1 MSDKGNGGALSAS
14 VTVDDAAADH
24 DEDRF
29 IGTRHAFS
37 NCMART
43 VAREIEDA
51 DVARFED
58 LGEFLATSSE
68 PSDAARLVFIDP
80 KCAANLLRLTA
91 DQLARFG
98 TATRAVAYEDPSE
111 ISPIF
116 ARLRTDAQIT
126 GFLPMRVRLDIW
138 LSIIRLLVSGGGY
151 VPDELDRPLDG
162 QPATE
167 PADCLGSGRSRHA
180 DPARERGAPTR
191 RPRHPEQEHRHD
203 ARSVRTHGET
213 SHPSHHLETRR
224 QQPDRGGGA
233 FFRTGESLRGRQRG
247 RRAPAAT

>member
-1 MSDKGNGGALSAS
+1 MSGTDNGAALRLS
-14 VTVDDAAADH
+14 TGAAA
-24 DEDRF
+24 RTTMRIVF

-68 PSDAARLVFIDP
+68 SPDAARLVFIDP
-80 KCAANLLRLTA
+80 KCAAALLRLTA

-116 ARLRTDAQIT
+116 ARLRTDARIT

-138 LSIIRLLVSGGGY
+138 LSIIRLLASGGSH
-151 VPDELDRPLDG
+151 VPDELV
-162 QPATE
+162 E
-167 PADCLGSGRSRHA
+167 HA
-180 DPARERGAPTR
+180 AANGAAPTASEGASLDTLT
-191 RPRHPEQEHRHD
+191 PRENEVLQLVAQGIQNKNIATTLALSEHTVKLHIHHII
-203 ARSVRTHGET
+203 SKLGVSNRTEAAAH
-213 SHPSHHLETRR
+213 
-224 QQPDRGGGA
+224 
-233 FFRTGESLRGRQRG
+233 FFERLR
-247 RRAPAAT
+247 A

>member
-1 MSDKGNGGALSAS
+1 MRI
-14 VTVDDAAADH
+14 V
-24 DEDRF
+24 F

-138 LSIIRLLVSGGGY
+138 LSIIRLLASGGSH
-151 VPDELDRPLDG
+151 VPDELV
-162 QPATE
+162 E
-167 PADCLGSGRSRHA
+167 HA
-180 DPARERGAPTR
+180 AANGAAPTASEGASLDTLT
-191 RPRHPEQEHRHD
+191 PRENEVLQLVAQGIQNKNIATTLALSEHTVKLHIHHII
-203 ARSVRTHGET
+203 SKLGVSNRTEAAAH
-213 SHPSHHLETRR
+213 
-224 QQPDRGGGA
+224 
-233 FFRTGESLRGRQRG
+233 FFERLR
-247 RRAPAAT
+247 A

>member
-1 MSDKGNGGALSAS
+1 MRI
-14 VTVDDAAADH
+14 V
-24 DEDRF
+24 F

-58 LGEFLATSSE
+58 LDEFLATAAES
-68 PSDAARLVFIDP
+68 PDAARLVFIDP
-80 KCAANLLRLTA
+80 KCAAALLRLTA
-91 DQLARFG
+91 DQLERFG

-138 LSIIRLLVSGGGY
+138 LSIIRLLASGGSH
-151 VPDELDRPLDG
+151 VPDELV
-162 QPATE
+162 E
-167 PADCLGSGRSRHA
+167 HA
-180 DPARERGAPTR
+180 AANGAAPTASEGASLDTLT
-191 RPRHPEQEHRHD
+191 PRENEVLQLVAQGIQNKNIATTLALSEHTVKLHIHHII
-203 ARSVRTHGET
+203 SKLGVSNRTEAAAH
-213 SHPSHHLETRR
+213 
-224 QQPDRGGGA
+224 
-233 FFRTGESLRGRQRG
+233 FFERLR
-247 RRAPAAT
+247 A